1 MREGRKF
8 FAGIALASQAVSDFF
23 PQSANAAA
31 AAEGFAAIQNLF
43 MLSTYKLMLR
53 QDSSALP
60 QIKTA
65 FQGAFT
71 DAELDKIP
79 QLEVGETILSI
90 SGEKNIN
97 FQIERSEKE
106 AALFNGGA

>member
-1 MREGRKF
+1 
-8 FAGIALASQAVSDFF
+8 
-23 PQSANAAA
+23 
-31 AAEGFAAIQNLF
+31 
-43 MLSTYKLMLR
+43 MLR

-65 FQGAFT
+65 FAGAFT
-71 DAELDKIP
+71 DAELDRIP